1 MDTRFAITEYPDAAA
16 ITAQLDALI
25 KKPIYSINRAALKR
39 YEEEYFEKKC
49 AKSKE
54 MITEAKNVIPGG
66 VQHNLAFNYPFPIV
80 MTKAKG
86 NRLYDIDGNEYF
98 DFLQAGGPTI
108 IGSNDD
114 VVKEKVK
121 ELLDECGP
129 STGLFHPY
137 EYKLAKKISE
147 CFPSV
152 EMFRMLGSGTE
163 SCMCAV
169 RVARL
174 ATGHKNIIKMGGA
187 TTVGLTSLR
196 GVCVFLVPLIFNHTV
211 FLCLYLSIHRNSS
224 LMTLKT
230 LKRNLSSISSV
241 AVQLLYLLNHAVL
254 NQLPVLLIRTS
265 LRVFRLFAVSMAL
278 FLFAMKL

>member
-1 MDTRFAITEYPDAAA
+1 MDTRFAITEYPNAAA
-16 ITAQLDALI
+16 LTAQLDALI
-25 KKPIYSINRAALKR
+25 KKPIYSINRAALKE
-39 YEEEYFEKKC
+39 YEQEYFEKKC

-54 MITEAKNVIPGG
+54 MITEAKEVIPGG

-80 MTKAKG
+80 MVKAKG
-86 NRLYDIDGNEYF
+86 NRLWDIDGNEYF

-114 VVKEKVK
+114 VVKEEVK
-121 ELLDECGP
+121 KLLDDCGP

-147 CFPSV
+147 CVPSV

-163 SCMCAV
+163 ACMCAV

-187 TTVGLTSLR
+187 YHGWSD
-196 GVCVFLVPLIFNHTV
+196 
-211 FLCLYLSIHRNSS
+211 
-224 LMTLKT
+224 
-230 LKRNLSSISSV
+230 
-241 AVQLLYLLNHAVL
+241 QLAWEIGRAHV
-254 NQLPVLLIRTS
+254 
-265 LRVFRLFAVSMAL
+265 
-278 FLFAMKL
+278 

>member
-129 STGLFHPY
+129 SPVCSIL
-137 EYKLAKKISE
+137 
-147 CFPSV
+147 
-152 EMFRMLGSGTE
+152 M
-163 SCMCAV
+163 
-169 RVARL
+169 
-174 ATGHKNIIKMGGA
+174 N
-187 TTVGLTSLR
+187 TSLLR
-196 GVCVFLVPLIFNHTV
+196 RLVNASHQLKCSVCLVQVLNLVCV
-211 FLCLYLSIHRNSS
+211 
-224 LMTLKT
+224 
-230 LKRNLSSISSV
+230 
-241 AVQLLYLLNHAVL
+241 
-254 NQLPVLLIRTS
+254 
-265 LRVFRLFAVSMAL
+265 LFV
-278 FLFAMKL
+278 